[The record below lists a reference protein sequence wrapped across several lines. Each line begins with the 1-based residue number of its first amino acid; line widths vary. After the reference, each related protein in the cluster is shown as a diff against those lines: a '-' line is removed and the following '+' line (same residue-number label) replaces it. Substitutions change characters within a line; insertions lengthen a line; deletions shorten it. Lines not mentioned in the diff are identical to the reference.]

1 MLNAQAMPI
10 AKQPTQ
16 TTLCILFLGN
26 SNNPLSVGC
35 ALGLVESGHR
45 VVLGIH
51 DPVSK
56 NQIKLLKSSLASRGL
71 GFVVRQTSLL
81 MQARLR
87 RWLVNAGIRLHGCFS
102 LDELSAA
109 YHLPK
114 IPCRNPNSPEFVQRV
129 REINP
134 DLIAVAAFGRILKN
148 ELIETPGLGC
158 INVHPS
164 LLPRYRGPNPYYWA
178 LANRETKSGV
188 TVHFIDEGIDTG
200 DIILQSDFCLER
212 GESEA
217 TLQAKAVK
225 TAPALLNQAV
235 LLLAHGNAPRIPQ
248 DESLASY
255 FALPPRGASKF

>member
-1 MLNAQAMPI
+1 MSNAQALPI
-10 AKQPTQ
+10 ARQPAQ
-16 TTLCILFLGN
+16 QALSVLFLGN
-26 SNNPLSVGC
+26 SNNPLSTSC

-45 VVLGIH
+45 VVLGVH

-56 NQIKLLKSSLASRGL
+56 NKLKLLQSSLASRGL
-71 GFVVRQTSLL
+71 GFVLRQTQLL
-81 MQARLR
+81 LHARLR
-87 RWLVNAGIRLHGCFS
+87 RGLVNAGIHLRGCFS

-109 YHLPK
+109 YNLPK

-148 ELIETPGLGC
+148 ELIETPRLGC

-164 LLPRYRGPNPYYWA
+164 LLPRYRGPNPYYWV

-188 TVHFIDEGIDTG
+188 TVHFIDQGIDTG
-200 DIILQSDFCLER
+200 DIILQTDFCLER
-212 GESEA
+212 TESEA

-235 LLLAHGNAPRIPQ
+235 WLLAHGIAPRIPQ